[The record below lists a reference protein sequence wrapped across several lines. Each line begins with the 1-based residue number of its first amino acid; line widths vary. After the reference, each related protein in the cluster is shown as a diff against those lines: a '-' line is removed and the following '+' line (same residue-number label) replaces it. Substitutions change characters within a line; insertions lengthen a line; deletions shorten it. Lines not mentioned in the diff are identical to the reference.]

1 METPLKVLIDFDGL
15 CMGDDLTRIPFL
27 GGLGA
32 TSTVRNKRS
41 KPTKW

>member
-1 METPLKVLIDFDGL
+1 METPLKILIDFDGL

-32 TSTVRNKRS
+32 TSIVRENQS
-41 KPTKW
+41 EPTKR